1 MSLFA
6 RRNSNRDARVIQLP
20 LDPRR
25 PLNQPLPRKVFAP
38 DRIGLVGFHDA
49 AFVIAYP
56 DLAHSAKLLDRSQSL
71 HGRVGGSGTNITD
84 GLRKAAD
91 MLSDVSKGILRRIW
105 LLTDGYP
112 NRETDAIMSV
122 VQRCQRSYIN
132 VNTIGFG
139 NSYDEGLLRQISS
152 ATHNG
157 QFVPIRSLRELS
169 MALTKGSDSRSNEGQ
184 RRVHRAET
192 TVLAIDLS
200 PSMTEPMEGKTKVQV
215 VQEAVLHLLNYKQRC
230 FS

>member
-1 MSLFA
+1 MSLFP
-6 RRNSNRDARVIQLP
+6 RRNYNREGRVIQLP
-20 LDPRR
+20 VDPRR
-25 PLNQPLPRKVFAP
+25 PLHQPFPQKVFAP
-38 DRIGLVGFHDA
+38 DRIGLVGFHDV

-56 DLAHSAKLLDRSQSL
+56 ALAHSAKLLDRSQSL

-84 GLRKAAD
+84 GLRKSVE
-91 MLSDVSKGILRRIW
+91 MLTSAPKGVLRRIW

-112 NRETDAIMSV
+112 NRETGAIMSV
-122 VQRCQRSYIN
+122 VEQARRAYVN

-169 MALTKGSDSRSNEGQ
+169 MALTTGSSNHSSEG
-184 RRVHRAET
+184 RRRFHRAET